1 MSKKL
6 FGLSAALFC
15 LTTSAFALDNVVKE
29 ETTPPTAEGAIT
41 LEQIPPIDNK
51 KQKSIASE
59 QETPS
64 SANTASVNSPTIDST
79 MVKPPETK

>member
-1 MSKKL
+1 MIKKL

-29 ETTPPTAEGAIT
+29 ETTPPSAEGAIT

-51 KQKSIASE
+51 KQKPIAPE
-59 QETPS
+59 QETP
-64 SANTASVNSPTIDST
+64 ASMNSPTMDST